1 MDVFIEYM
9 VKKKTTGVETLLKIV
24 YVLLAAVIL
33 VGSFF
38 LSPLLGAFSMIAT
51 LIGFGAVFG
60 AYYLI
65 TSMSVEYEYI
75 LTNGEMDVDKI
86 IARRRRKRMLTAN
99 ARKFEEFGSYNH
111 QAMSQKAFANRV
123 YACTAPEDP
132 GNFYAV
138 FNHATLG
145 QTLLDF
151 TPNDKVLDGLRS
163 FIPRKAGGN
172 AVYGNRPGQD

>member
-86 IARRRRKRMLTAN
+86 IARRRPKRTLTAN
-99 ARKFEEFGSYNH
+99 ARKFE
-111 QAMSQKAFANRV
+111 AFNSEA
-123 YACTAPEDP
+123 
-132 GNFYAV
+132 
-138 FNHATLG
+138 
-145 QTLLDF
+145 
-151 TPNDKVLDGLRS
+151 KRS
-163 FIPRKAGGN
+163 
-172 AVYGNRPGQD
+172 